1 MSEISAFPRILA
13 TDSLLL
19 SSFSICCRW
28 MRNCTR
34 SGGGCG
40 RNQHSPDSSLRL
52 WYQETIT
59 SESSSHLNH
68 KQIAR
73 LAYEWWER
81 KGGLR
86 ARLREIACWLNR
98 SWSFWIRPNRPLEPL
113 HSRPTSNRA
122 VAVGDTVSVSL
133 LGASDLGAILVIIL
147 ASLGK
152 FRIFGPNAVGFC
164 V

>member
-13 TDSLLL
+13 TDSH
-19 SSFSICCRW
+19 SSFFVFNMLQMDAELHALW
-28 MRNCTR
+28 GR
-34 SGGGCG
+34 SG

-73 LAYEWWER
+73 LAYEWWGR

-86 ARLREIACWLNR
+86 VRLREIACWLNR
-98 SWSFWIRPNRPLEPL
+98 SWSFWIPAKPP
-113 HSRPTSNRA
+113 
-122 VAVGDTVSVSL
+122 
-133 LGASDLGAILVIIL
+133 LGALTFEA
-147 ASLGK
+147 
-152 FRIFGPNAVGFC
+152 NEQ
-164 V
+164 